1 MVNRVAAHLL
11 VIFACIAC
19 TRDVTR
25 AAQDSAGVE
34 FFEAK
39 VRPVLVERC
48 YSCHS
53 ATAEKLKA
61 GLRLD
66 TSQGLFKGGESGM
79 PAVVPGKPGES
90 QLITAIG
97 YEEEGLRMPPKAKLP
112 SQQIADIEAWV
123 AMGAPIPSA
132 DVAMTQAT
140 TAPTSA
146 PAAA

>member
-34 FFEAK
+34 FFEAQ
-39 VRPVLVERC
+39 VRPVFAERC

-53 ATAEKLKA
+53 ATSEKLKA

-66 TSQGLFKGGESGM
+66 LAQGLFKGGESGM
-79 PAVVPGKPGES
+79 PAVVPGKLDES
-90 QLITAIG
+90 QIITAIR
-97 YEEEGLRMPPKAKLP
+97 YVE
-112 SQQIADIEAWV
+112 D
-123 AMGAPIPSA
+123 
-132 DVAMTQAT
+132 
-140 TAPTSA
+140 
-146 PAAA
+146 